1 MSYVG
6 APYERYATPAH
17 LDSASFLHAGTGL
30 LDLPVEIL
38 QGIARH
44 FEADEWAK
52 GPSRTCQSLRA
63 MHLPRL
69 ALRIREHEAVGLPLF
84 PSYITALSLSK
95 LQQAPI
101 LAFVICTGSKAG
113 FCILSQVLDRDSR
126 SCTGK
131 DLEDFCGQVSGST
144 LSSLDWIA
152 ARIGPGTSTLSI
164 RFWALDINARHGKEA
179 ALVQAFQ
186 GHAHLT
192 QLKCLEILD
201 QTLSNRGMAVI
212 ALFSDWLL
220 RRVPVLRA
228 LNLAASSWRFA
239 GGNISFDHL
248 QHLQIGADSLHGCQ
262 LQAAVQ
268 LPLLQ
273 TLCIDGGVVEF
284 LAKIDVT
291 GCQQLR
297 QLALK
302 NVDMETIHR
311 QPSCQLDIDVGSLD
325 NDLHALLMSTMR
337 PHVGAGDSIHLLI
350 DAGEPLPD
358 SAQGL
363 LGTLPSLQTLKVY
376 WTHFTSK
383 YGKGDPKDNEAQPL
397 LMSLMPSVGPVSNLK
412 VIVILG
418 VDMKCAV
425 PAGLPNLEELVI
437 WMNNSLELSFE
448 DPSAISKAL
457 IKFYAYAE
465 ILDVNKKD
473 MQQISKHFG
482 TAGLTL
488 SAVVAPADGTMRKF
502 PGCCIFLK
510 PASAAD
516 PLMEEVFATAYRL
529 AQACRCG
536 ACFDCLRTAG
546 CVD

>member
-1 MSYVG
+1 
-6 APYERYATPAH
+6 
-17 LDSASFLHAGTGL
+17 
-30 LDLPVEIL
+30 
-38 QGIARH
+38 
-44 FEADEWAK
+44 
-52 GPSRTCQSLRA
+52 

-69 ALRIREHEAVGLPLF
+69 ALRIRESEAVGLPFLL
-84 PSYITALSLSK
+84 SYITALTPSN
-95 LQQAPI
+95 LQQAPGP
-101 LAFVICTGSKAG
+101 AFVICTGSKAG
-113 FCILSQVLDRDSR
+113 FCILSQVPDGDSR
-126 SCTGK
+126 SCTGRNVEK
-131 DLEDFCGQVSGST
+131 SCCKIRKST

-164 RFWALDINARHGKEA
+164 KFWALEVTAGHGKEA
-179 ALVQAFQ
+179 GLVQAFQ

-201 QTLSNRGMAVI
+201 QTLSDWNMADI

-220 RRVPVLRA
+220 RRTPGLCA
-228 LNLAASSWRFA
+228 LNLAAGSWRFA
-239 GGNISFDHL
+239 GGDIGLEHL
-248 QHLQIGADSLHGCQ
+248 QHLQIGADSLYGSQ
-262 LQAAVQ
+262 LQAGMQ

-273 TLCIDGGVVEF
+273 TLCIEGGLFVDM
-284 LAKIDVT
+284 LAKIDVA
-291 GCQQLR
+291 GCHQLR

-302 NVDMETIHR
+302 DVDVETIYR
-311 QPSCQLDIDVGSLD
+311 QPSCQLDIDVGTLD
-325 NDLHALLMSTMR
+325 NDLHALLMSTMG
-337 PHVGAGDSIHLLI
+337 PHVGAGDSIHLLF
-350 DAGEPLPD
+350 DANEPLPD
-358 SAQGL
+358 PAQGL
-363 LGTLPSLQTLKVY
+363 LGTLPALRTLKVY
-376 WTHFTSK
+376 WTHFTSG
-383 YGKGDPKDNEAQPL
+383 YGRGDPKDNEVQPL
-397 LMSLMPSVGPVSNLK
+397 LMSLMPSMGPVCNLK

-457 IKFYAYAE
+457 TKFYAYAE

-473 MQQISKHFG
+473 MQQISKQFG
-482 TAGLTL
+482 TAGLT
-488 SAVVAPADGTMRKF
+488 SRAVVAPADGTMREF

-516 PLMEEVFATAYRL
+516 PLMDEVFATAYRL